1 MKIIYTIAGLYR
13 PAGMERVLTEK
24 VSRLAVAGHD
34 ITIVTTEQKGRSVA
48 FPLPASVKTV
58 DLGIGYEDDNG
69 KLISKLIHHPCK
81 VLVHRIRL
89 SKLLKQLRP
98 DVTISLFCHDERFLP
113 SIKDGSKKVLE
124 VHFSAFKRIQYGRKG
139 LWGFLDR
146 IRAKDDLKV
155 VRRFDRFVVLTNE
168 DKEYWGAPENA
179 VVIPN
184 PVPFKID
191 SPAALSEKR
200 VAAVGRLAWQKG
212 FDRLIE
218 AWRKV
223 SPEAPDWN
231 LSIFGDGELRGA
243 LKKQAEGLPVIFH
256 GNVADPEEIY
266 RNSSIIALTSH
277 YEGLPM
283 VLLEAQEYGIPVV
296 SFDCKCGPADII
308 ENGRNGLLV
317 QEGDIEGFAEKL
329 LGLIRDHESLIAM
342 GKAARAGA
350 ERWSAEKIMKQ
361 WTDLLENL

>member
-1 MKIIYTIAGLYR
+1 MKIVYTIAGLYR

-24 VSRLAVAGHD
+24 ASRLSEAGHE
-34 ITIVTTEQKGRSVA
+34 ITIVTTEQKGRPLA
-48 FPLPASVKTV
+48 FSLPKAVKTV
-58 DLGIGYEDDNG
+58 DLAIGYEDDNG
-69 KLISKLIHHPCK
+69 HL
-81 VLVHRIRL
+81 L
-89 SKLLKQLRP
+89 SKLLLYPWRQLLHRLKLGRLLRRLKP
-98 DVTISLFCHDERFLP
+98 DVTISLFCNDERFLP

-139 LWGFLDR
+139 LWGILDR
-146 IRAKDDLKV
+146 MRAKDDLKV

-168 DKEYWGAPENA
+168 DKEYWGAPENI

-184 PVPFKID
+184 PVPFKVD
-191 SPAALSEKR
+191 TPAALTNKG
-200 VAAVGRLAWQKG
+200 VVAVGRLAWQKG

-223 SPEAPDWN
+223 SPDAPGWT
-231 LSIFGDGELRGA
+231 LSIFGDGELRGE
-243 LKKQAEGLPVIFH
+243 LEKQAKGLPVIFH

-317 QEGDIEGFAEKL
+317 KEGDIDGFADAL
-329 LGLIRDHESLIAM
+329 SGLIRDHESLIAM

>member
-1 MKIIYTIAGLYR
+1 MKIVYTIAGLYR

-24 VSRLAVAGHD
+24 ASRLAAAGHD
-34 ITIVTTEQKGRSVA
+34 VTIVTTEQKGRPAA
-48 FPLPASVKTV
+48 FPLPENVRTV
-58 DLGIGYEDDNG
+58 DLEIGYESDNG
-69 KLISKLIHHPCK
+69 RLLSKLIHHPWR
-81 VLVHRIRL
+81 VLLHRIRL
-89 SKLLKQLRP
+89 SKFLKDLRP

-146 IRAKDDLKV
+146 MRAGNDLKV
-155 VRRFDRFVVLTNE
+155 VRRFERFVVLTNE
-168 DKEYWGAPENA
+168 DKEYWGSPENA

-184 PVPFKID
+184 PVPFRTGT
-191 SPAALSEKR
+191 PAALTAKR

-223 SPEAPDWN
+223 SPQAPGWE
-231 LSIFGDGELRGA
+231 LSIFGDGELRDG
-243 LKKQAEGLPVIFH
+243 LEKQAEGLPVTFH

-266 RNSSIIALTSH
+266 RDSSIIALTSH

-283 VLLEAQEYGIPVV
+283 VLLEAEAYGIPAV
-296 SFDCKCGPADII
+296 SFDCKCGPSDII
-308 ENGRNGLLV
+308 RNGQNGILV
-317 QEGDIEGFAEKL
+317 KEGDVEGFAEAL
-329 LGLIRDHESLIAM
+329 LSLIGDKAKRLEM
-342 GKAARAGA
+342 GASAYADSEK
-350 ERWSAEKIMKQ
+350 WSADKIMEQ
-361 WTDLLENL
+361 WTQLLENL